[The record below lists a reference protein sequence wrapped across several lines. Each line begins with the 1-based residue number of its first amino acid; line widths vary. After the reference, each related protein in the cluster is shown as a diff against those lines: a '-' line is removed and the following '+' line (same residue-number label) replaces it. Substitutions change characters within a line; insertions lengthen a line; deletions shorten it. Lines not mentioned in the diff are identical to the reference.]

1 VIVSSTQTKGV
12 VRISFKDNGIGIAP
26 ENRKR
31 VFEMFER
38 IDEKHDGTRIGLSAV
53 KRTVERMGGC
63 VGLVS
68 QLGEGTTVWMEFTSA
83 IGRG

>member
-1 VIVSSTQTKGV
+1 
-12 VRISFKDNGIGIAP
+12 
-26 ENRKR
+26 
-31 VFEMFER
+31 MFER